1 MGMPTWRIRN
11 RNPISDVAVA
21 SNSSERIG
29 VSQPPPPPRSSPPHR
44 AASLHNM
51 PEGLPEGMQNVS
63 ATLTSA
69 FDAVYAKG
77 VWGKRFG
84 GGSGPGS
91 TVHSAAALIEL
102 LVNVTQQYNMSSI
115 LDAACGSMAW
125 MPNALSSI
133 DSRRQQDGLGRIRY
147 TGMDIVGA
155 LIKKHRAAFAKEA
168 PFWRFVHANM
178 SDASIVE
185 LGAYDLIIAREVFFH
200 VPESFVLAALRNFQR
215 TGSRWLMATHNP
227 TFVKKSNNDSAVR
240 PVHGYVLGE
249 GGVRHLNLRLPPYN
263 LPAPR
268 LELTELVV
276 RGRGYAPKDTGN
288 RMAMWKLEELRL

>member
-1 MGMPTWRIRN
+1 MLVQRAAAFVDYEQR
-11 RNPISDVAVA
+11 
-21 SNSSERIG
+21 E
-29 VSQPPPPPRSSPPHR
+29 QPRSLADLIQGIIR
-44 AASLHNM
+44 DD
-51 PEGLPEGMQNVS
+51 EGDFL
-63 ATLTSA
+63 
-69 FDAVYAKG
+69 
-77 VWGKRFG
+77 
-84 GGSGPGS
+84 
-91 TVHSAAALIEL
+91 
-102 LVNVTQQYNMSSI
+102 
-115 LDAACGSMAW
+115 
-125 MPNALSSI
+125 
-133 DSRRQQDGLGRIRY
+133 RIAIKP
-147 TGMDIVGA
+147 DESFGA

-227 TFVKKSNNDSAVR
+227 TFVKTSNNDSAVR

-288 RMAMWKLEELRL
+288 RMAMWKLEELRV